1 VGPGRP
7 QMSRVPLLML
17 SVLGAVLCACAFP
30 SPRQGAPE
38 PSDRPPLDFYV
49 EQVKSTSKL
58 SPAAEIHIVNHWGDI
73 RVRSGDPSGGIVIDA
88 AVQRI
93 GEPFPA
99 RPELAVTENSDSF
112 ELVVRY
118 PGASMEPRSGRVDLA
133 VYVPD
138 GLKVSLETLDGK
150 VEAKKTAVDLKAR
163 TRSGDV
169 LFINQGEAD
178 VETESGEIIA
188 RPTAP
193 GWATLKLYSATGRIM
208 AFLPVGPGLEVV
220 ARGTTDIRSHWPLVR
235 DGEHHLLLLGGNHR
249 DRDQALITSGR
260 SIELLEVVLE
270 PGASEQ

>member
-1 VGPGRP
+1 MGLESRP
-7 QMSRVPLLML
+7 VWLGTLLAWL
-17 SVLGAVLCACAFP
+17 AAAALAACSSTP
-30 SPRQGAPE
+30 PPVRQGQTNE
-38 PSDRPPLDFYV
+38 PPLDFYV
-49 EQVKSTSKL
+49 ERLQSSTKL
-58 SPAAEIHIVNHWGDI
+58 SESARVTIVNHWGDI
-73 RVRSGDPSGGIVIDA
+73 RLRSQEVPGAVVVDA

-93 GEPFPA
+93 GDPFPA
-99 RPELAVTENSDSF
+99 RPEFAVREGGDSF
-112 ELVVRY
+112 ELAVRY
-118 PGASMEPRSGRVDLA
+118 PDASLDPRSGRVDLA

-138 GLKVSLETLDGK
+138 GFEVNLETLDGK

-163 TRSGDV
+163 TRSGDI

-193 GWATLKLYSATGRIM
+193 GWATLKLYSATGRIV
-208 AFLPVGPGLEVV
+208 AFLPVGPGLEVI
-220 ARGTTDIRSHWPLVR
+220 ARGTADIRSQWPLVR

-249 DRDQALITSGR
+249 DRDQALITSGH